1 MRGLKLGAMVALA
14 AFAITVPNSAGAQ
27 GTKDGQRPPAE
38 APPKAPAAVGTTPV
52 YKPPLLGAPGGR
64 IGGGTRGTAREIF
77 VLSVLAPD
85 HNALTVAEQPSLY
98 WFISKPTSL
107 PMELTVMDPGTARP
121 LLETR
126 LAAEAP
132 GVHRVRLADHG
143 VRLAPGVPYRW
154 YVAIVPDPG
163 RRSRDILAGASIE
176 RVELP
181 AALQARVAQAQ
192 REDVPSVYAE
202 AGFWY
207 DAVEAISEL
216 IESRPTDADLRRQR
230 AGLLSQAGLPNVE
243 PAEGGSPR

>member
-1 MRGLKLGAMVALA
+1 MRDLMLAGMVSLA
-14 AFAITVPNSAGAQ
+14 ALVSAVPGGSEAQ

-38 APPKAPAAVGTTPV
+38 APPKAPAAAALTPA

-98 WFISKPTSL
+98 WFISKPTAL
-107 PMELTVMDPGTARP
+107 PVELTVMDPGTTRP

-143 VRLAPGVPYRW
+143 VRLTPGVPYRW

-176 RVELP
+176 RVEPP
-181 AALQARVAQAQ
+181 ADLQARVTRAN
-192 REDVPSVYAE
+192 RDELPSILAE
-202 AGFWY
+202 AGLWY

-216 IESRPTDADLRRQR
+216 IDSRPADGELRRQR
-230 AGLLSQAGLPNVE
+230 AALLSQGGLPNVE
-243 PAEGGSPR
+243 PGDATAPR